1 MQKDTHKTKVK
12 FVFHEENQDLFAV
25 FTEEISVR
33 ADRKKYFNSYA
44 HIGQHSE
51 ACEEY
56 IAECRNATKEEY
68 KDLFNEL
75 ENQVGYNLEVI

>member
-1 MQKDTHKTKVK
+1 MKKDTYKTKVK

-25 FTEEISVR
+25 FTEDSRIG
-33 ADRKKYFNSYA
+33 ADKVKLFNSYA

-56 IAECRNATKEEY
+56 IAECRNATPEEY
-68 KDLFNEL
+68 KELFNEL
-75 ENQVGYNLEVI
+75 ENQIGYNLEVI